1 MSTPNPKIYLL
12 PNLMTAG
19 NLFCG
24 FAATLQIV
32 QGALLQVSDP
42 DAAAKLFH
50 IAVWFILGAC
60 IFDVLDGRLA
70 RLGGHDSA
78 FGREFDSLA
87 DVISFG
93 LAPAL
98 MVYRIVLLAFP
109 RVGWVVAFIYLLCGA
124 LRLARFNVAAAEGV
138 PSNNKEFL
146 GFPITAAAGLIASI
160 TLFMLWWFGERD
172 HEIGEFK
179 WVLPP
184 LMVFLS
190 IMMFSRL
197 RYPSFKAVTW
207 RTTRSLSR
215 FLVIAVVLL
224 FTVLNYEWMPAVL
237 FLVYL
242 LYGLVRPWVS
252 KAWQREIEEEI
263 GEQPR
268 PRARKN
274 RRKLSVELGENF
286 RIADVGPIAGN
297 FERLNFFARQGE
309 IANGVGQLVFAARRW
324 PELRDVIEDARP
336 KRVDAGVIPRARR
349 LARLR
354 FLPEIGQ
361 LELLVYE
368 NCAAL
373 ADIVASLHGQDR
385 LRIA

>member
-1 MSTPNPKIYLL
+1 MSTPNSKIYLL

-32 QGALLQVSDP
+32 QGALVQVSDP
-42 DAAAKLFH
+42 ESAANLFH
-50 IAVWFILGAC
+50 LAVWFILGAC

-70 RLGGHDSA
+70 RLGGHESA

-93 LAPAL
+93 LAPAM
-98 MVYRIVLLAFP
+98 MVYRIVLLEFP
-109 RVGWVVAFIYLLCGA
+109 RVGWVVAFVYLLCGA
-124 LRLARFNVAAAEGV
+124 LRLARFNTAAAAGV
-138 PSNNKEFL
+138 PNNSKEFT
-146 GFPITAAAGLIASI
+146 GFPIPAAAGLIASI

-172 HEIGEFK
+172 HAIGEFK

-184 LMVFLS
+184 LMLFLS
-190 IMMFSRL
+190 VMMFSRL

-237 FLVYL
+237 FLTYL

-252 KAWQREIEEEI
+252 KHWQREIEEEI
-263 GEQPR
+263 GEQG
-268 PRARKN
+268 AAETA
-274 RRKLSVELGENF
+274 VEET
-286 RIADVGPIAGN
+286 
-297 FERLNFFARQGE
+297 Q
-309 IANGVGQLVFAARRW
+309 
-324 PELRDVIEDARP
+324 
-336 KRVDAGVIPRARR
+336 
-349 LARLR
+349 
-354 FLPEIGQ
+354 
-361 LELLVYE
+361 
-368 NCAAL
+368 
-373 ADIVASLHGQDR
+373 
-385 LRIA
+385 